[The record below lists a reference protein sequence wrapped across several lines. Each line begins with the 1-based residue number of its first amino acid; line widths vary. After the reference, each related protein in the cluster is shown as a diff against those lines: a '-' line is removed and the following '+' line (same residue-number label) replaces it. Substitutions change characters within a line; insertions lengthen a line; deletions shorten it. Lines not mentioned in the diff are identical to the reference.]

1 MGPSGSG
8 KSTIVQLINR
18 YYDPKSGEINID
30 GTPLT
35 KLSLKSLRNTVGYV
49 SQEPVLIIGTIRENM
64 LYGNRN
70 ATEADI

>member
-1 MGPSGSG
+1 VGPSGSG

-18 YYDPKSGEINID
+18 YYDPKSGEINFD

>member
-1 MGPSGSG
+1 VGPSGSG